1 MTYSWEDE
9 ELRQI
14 REKAAKYN
22 RWSEELH
29 QALETLDVQ
38 TFRKFYKKW
47 YEAGIYENNR
57 IDTIEDAVIEIS
69 IRKMAVNL
77 PRITPE
83 TKAKATAWLTERG
96 YDLKMS

>member
-1 MTYSWEDE
+1 MANSWEDE

-29 QALETLDVQ
+29 QAVETLDTQ
-38 TFRKFYKKW
+38 TFRAFYMKW
-47 YEAGIYENNR
+47 VENGIYEKNR
-57 IDTIEDAVIEIS
+57 IEGITDEVLEIS

-83 TKAKATAWLTERG
+83 TKAKATEWLTERG
-96 YDLKMS
+96 YDLKMD